1 MNVISYF
8 INRLRNII
16 EKKDEIKEPSG
27 GFLPYR
33 VRRKTVTLL
42 KDHGR
47 LLDVGAGEGLLLKAI
62 GAKTEKWFFCI
73 DLDRKK
79 WQRSAARWPN
89 KERTLFVFGDGLL
102 LPFKDNVFDEV
113 ALLNIFL
120 NITDEHV
127 IAALLQ
133 EALRVSHANAKVIF
147 DYRNRKNPLIFFS
160 YKTVS
165 FHDPELTLPLRGFS
179 RAELNGILESLSL
192 SGDIVYYSIPSW
204 WKVNPPAYL
213 VEIKKKVE
221 GVCL

>member
-8 INRLRNII
+8 INTLRNVI

-42 KDHGR
+42 KNHGR

-62 GAKTEKWFFCI
+62 GSKTAKWFYCI
-73 DLDRKK
+73 DLDKK
-79 WQRSAARWPN
+79 KLRRSAARWPN
-89 KERTLFVFGDGLL
+89 KERTLFIFGDGLH

-113 ALLNIFL
+113 TLLNIVL
-120 NITDEHV
+120 NITNEQV
-127 IAALLQ
+127 IATLLR
-133 EALRVSHANAKVIF
+133 EALRVSHATGKVIF
-147 DYRNRKNPLIFFS
+147 DYRNKVNPMIFLS

-165 FHDPELTLPLRGFS
+165 FHDPELKLPLRGFS
-179 RAELNGILESLSL
+179 RRELKSILQSLSL
-192 SGDIVYYSIPSW
+192 SGDIVYYPIPTW

-213 VEIKKKVE
+213 VEIQKRAE
-221 GVCL
+221 GA

>member
-1 MNVISYF
+1 MNVVSYF
-8 INRLRNII
+8 INTLRNII

-42 KDHGR
+42 KNHGR

-62 GAKTEKWFFCI
+62 GAKTAKWFYCI

-79 WQRSAARWPN
+79 WQQSAARWPN

-113 ALLNIFL
+113 TLLNIFL

-127 IAALLQ
+127 IVALLQ
-133 EALRVSHANAKVIF
+133 EALRVSHPNGKVIF
-147 DYRNRKNPLIFFS
+147 DYRNRKNPMIFLS

-165 FHDPELTLPLRGFS
+165 LHDPELTLPLRGFS
-179 RAELNGILESLSL
+179 RRELNGILQSLSL
-192 SGDIVYYSIPSW
+192 SGDIVYYPIPSW
-204 WKVNPPAYL
+204 WKVDPPAYL
-213 VEIKKKVE
+213 VEIQKKAE
-221 GVCL
+221 GACI

>member
-1 MNVISYF
+1 MNPISF
-8 INRLRNII
+8 FTNKLRNII

-33 VRRKTVTLL
+33 VRQKTVSLL
-42 KDHGR
+42 KNHGKI
-47 LLDVGAGEGLLLKAI
+47 LDVGAGEGLLLKAI
-62 GAKTEKWFFCI
+62 GVKTAKWFYCI

-89 KERTLFVFGDGLL
+89 KGRTLFITADGLY

-113 ALLNIFL
+113 TLLNIFL

-133 EALRVSHANAKVIF
+133 EALRVSLPNGKVIF
-147 DYRNRKNPLIFFS
+147 DYRNRKNPMIFLS

-179 RAELNGILESLSL
+179 RSELKRILQPLRL
-192 SGDIVYYSIPSW
+192 SGDIVYYPIPSW

-213 VEIKKKVE
+213 IEIRKRSE
-221 GVCL
+221 GADI